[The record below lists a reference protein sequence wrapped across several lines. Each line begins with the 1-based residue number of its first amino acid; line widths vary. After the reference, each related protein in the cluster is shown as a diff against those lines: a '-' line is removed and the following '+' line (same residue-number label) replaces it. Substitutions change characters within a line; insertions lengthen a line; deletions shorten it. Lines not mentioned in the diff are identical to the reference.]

1 MRCEK
6 GGLKAKA
13 VEAGE
18 HARGCGLLAE
28 PRGPQRPVF
37 SALRLFDAARGD
49 VAVYIGGCYGGI
61 NLASVPVNR
70 RDKFLGVRVQ
80 HPNFTFSTIILPI
93 HQGRSLLVLVQGAV
107 RTAQMNK
114 RAFSPGRLGS
124 CTLDQLVGLGDIAL

>member
-6 GGLKAKA
+6 GGLKANA

-28 PRGPQRPVF
+28 PRGPQRPMF

-61 NLASVPVNR
+61 NLAGVPVNR
-70 RDKFLGVRVQ
+70 RGKFLGVRVQ
-80 HPNFTFSTIILPI
+80 HPNFTFSNYHFTYSSRAQFTSI
-93 HQGRSLLVLVQGAV
+93 GA
-107 RTAQMNK
+107 RRGENSTDEQEG
-114 RAFSPGRLGS
+114 FSPRKAGELH
-124 CTLDQLVGLGDIAL
+124 T